1 MTSRADAP
9 AERILRLAAYASD
22 KARHHETITL
32 TDIVDDVP
40 GYECAAARDE
50 HGLIVSEGSEWETV
64 RKRLTRDIAD
74 LREHWGI
81 RLEYDDAD
89 HSYGLAPP
97 FLTTAERRELVAAA
111 GAVAIEGPPGAHPG
125 DVGAAVDDSTALV
138 VVRLHELVAEL
149 RDAMRARVAV
159 SYRYEGRMRNVEP
172 YALGMW
178 RNRWYLAGRDR
189 DADGLRRFRLDRI
202 EDDGGGPVTRTAD
215 TYEIAPE
222 FDDEHAFDLDPNVWG
237 PDPVVR
243 ARVRVGRDHVDAFLA
258 ELGGTV
264 VAAEGDVAFVELDV
278 REYRSFRTRLLAFR
292 GAAVV
297 LEPPELVAV
306 VRDHL
311 AQLAGAR

>member
-9 AERILRLAAYASD
+9 AERILRLAAYASE
-22 KARHHETITL
+22 KARHHATITL

-40 GYECAAARDE
+40 GYESSAPRDE
-50 HGLIVSEGSEWETV
+50 HGSLISEGPEWETV
-64 RKRLTRDIAD
+64 RKRLTRDISD
-74 LREHWGI
+74 LHEHWSI
-81 RLEYDDAD
+81 RLEYDDGE
-89 HSYGLAPP
+89 HYYRLAAP
-97 FLTTAERRELVAAA
+97 FLTVAERRALVAAA
-111 GAVAIEGPPGAHPG
+111 ATVSIEGSPGAHPG

-149 RDAMRARVAV
+149 RDAIRARVAV
-159 SYRYEGRMRNVEP
+159 SFRYEGRLRHVEP

-178 RNRWYLAGRDR
+178 RNRWYLAGRDQ

-202 EDDGGGPVTRTAD
+202 DADGSTAITRSTE
-215 TYEIAPE
+215 TYAIDPG
-222 FDDEHAFDLDPNVWG
+222 FEHERAFDLDPNVWG
-237 PDPVVR
+237 PDPCVR

-258 ELGGTV
+258 ELGGAV
-264 VAAEGDVAFVELDV
+264 VETDTEHAFVELDV

-311 AQLAGAR
+311 AQLARTR